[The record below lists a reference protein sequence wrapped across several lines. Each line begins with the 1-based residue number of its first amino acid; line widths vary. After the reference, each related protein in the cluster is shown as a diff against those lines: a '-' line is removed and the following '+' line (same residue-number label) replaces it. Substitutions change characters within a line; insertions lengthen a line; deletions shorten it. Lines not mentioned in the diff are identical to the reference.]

1 MVVREFKYVELIMN
15 CINVIFEF
23 VLVYNLIK
31 IFVEKVEEDLM
42 SGNFIFLKEDFLELV
57 QVRVE
62 FYRQIILVILW
73 IFKVQVV
80 KVVGRQFKVFDE
92 LMFKLMGI
100 NEVVIENM
108 FRIRENRNVIVNLME
123 KIQELKVFRR
133 EFE

>member
-57 QVRVE
+57 
-62 FYRQIILVILW
+62 
-73 IFKVQVV
+73 
-80 KVVGRQFKVFDE
+80 
-92 LMFKLMGI
+92 
-100 NEVVIENM
+100 
-108 FRIRENRNVIVNLME
+108 
-123 KIQELKVFRR
+123 
-133 EFE
+133 